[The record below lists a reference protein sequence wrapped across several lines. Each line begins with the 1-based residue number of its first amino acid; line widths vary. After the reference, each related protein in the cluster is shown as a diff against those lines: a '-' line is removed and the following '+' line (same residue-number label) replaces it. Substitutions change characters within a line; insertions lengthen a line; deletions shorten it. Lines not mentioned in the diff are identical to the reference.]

1 MAENYKKY
9 TQIEHVLERPGMYVG
24 DTKDIVSN
32 CWTINP
38 DNNTAHNKS
47 CKWNPGVYKIFD
59 EILTNASDEV
69 QRNKKVTCIKV
80 DITDD
85 GDISVYNDSGIPIE
99 IHPEYK
105 IYIPELIFANL
116 LTTSNHDDTKK
127 RTTGGLNGLGAK
139 LAAIFSDTFRIETAS
154 GGKKYAQ
161 TFEKNLSKI
170 CKPKIGKTSKEYTRI
185 TFRPDFKRFGIDCI
199 TQDTK
204 DILVKRIFDICAIT
218 PKGVDV
224 HYNGKK
230 LTVKDFSDYIS
241 VYIGP
246 KKECPRV
253 IQEEPRWQ
261 VSIAPSENGF
271 QCMSFVNGVNTSDG
285 GSHVD
290 HVINPII
297 KKLTET
303 IQEKHKSLTIK
314 PHYIKDNIFVFI
326 NCIIE
331 NPSFS
336 SQTKEKNITKISD
349 FGSKFTASQDFIKN
363 VAKLGIIENV
373 LTLAD
378 AKEKKSLQKTDG
390 KKTSR
395 VIIPKLDDA
404 NRAGTKDSSKCTIIF
419 TEGDSAKAT
428 AISGLSVVGRDTYG
442 VFPLRGKLLNTRT
455 ATYAQL
461 SKNEE
466 INNIK
471 QILGLQNG
479 KKYKNLSELRYGRVL
494 IMTDADTDGFHI
506 KSLLINFIGNSWP
519 ELLKI
524 NFVSSLVTPIIKI
537 SKRNETLPFYNL
549 SDYNTWKENN
559 NTSGY
564 KVKYYKGLGTSTS
577 AEAKEY
583 FKDMKTLDYKIETG
597 EDEKYLEMAFTKTEA
612 DARKKW
618 ILGNIKSPETLN
630 YNNNKVKVKDLIN
643 KELVLFSIA
652 DNIRSIPSLVDGLKP
667 SQRKILYGCIKRNLY
682 SEIKVSQLA
691 GYVSEVSSYHHGETS
706 LQDTIIGLSQTYVGS
721 NNMNL
726 LEPVGQFGT
735 RLQGGKDSSSPR
747 YIFTHLS
754 KNFKNMF
761 NPDDYSLVNY
771 LNDDGFSIE
780 PSFYVPVL
788 PLILINGACGIGTG
802 FSTDIPCFNPEDLK
816 DRLLKLVDDEDADIP
831 ELTPWYKGFTGTI
844 DKVEE
849 NRWVSRGVY
858 KIVSNTV
865 TITELPIG
873 TWTEDYKSLL
883 DKLETEEQIYSYKNM
898 SSETAVHFEVKIPLE
913 NIINWRDNKELDKK
927 LKMTSYISAKNMHVF
942 NEKNE
947 IVKMSSAEEIV
958 YHFWKIRTDYYIK
971 RQTDISQRLEKEL
984 NLVTSKINFVND
996 VIDDNIKVFRQKL
1009 TTINEQLTAR
1019 KYLKINDT
1027 YTYLTDMKIHTFS
1040 EDTIETLVFKQ
1051 KNITDQYNLN
1061 KNYTISDFWKNDFNK

>member
-1 MAENYKKY
+1 
-9 TQIEHVLERPGMYVG
+9 
-24 DTKDIVSN
+24 
-32 CWTINP
+32 
-38 DNNTAHNKS
+38 
-47 CKWNPGVYKIFD
+47 
-59 EILTNASDEV
+59 
-69 QRNKKVTCIKV
+69 
-80 DITDD
+80 
-85 GDISVYNDSGIPIE
+85 
-99 IHPEYK
+99 
-105 IYIPELIFANL
+105 
-116 LTTSNHDDTKK
+116 
-127 RTTGGLNGLGAK
+127 
-139 LAAIFSDTFRIETAS
+139 
-154 GGKKYAQ
+154 
-161 TFEKNLSKI
+161 
-170 CKPKIGKTSKEYTRI
+170 
-185 TFRPDFKRFGIDCI
+185 
-199 TQDTK
+199 
-204 DILVKRIFDICAIT
+204 
-218 PKGVDV
+218 
-224 HYNGKK
+224 
-230 LTVKDFSDYIS
+230 
-241 VYIGP
+241 
-246 KKECPRV
+246 
-253 IQEEPRWQ
+253 
-261 VSIAPSENGF
+261 
-271 QCMSFVNGVNTSDG
+271 MSFVNGVNTSDG

-583 FKDMKTLDYKIETG
+583 FKDMKTLDYKIETI

-831 ELTPWYKGFTGTI
+831 ELTPWYNGFTGTI

-849 NRWVSRGVY
+849 NRWVSKGIY

-873 TWTEDYKSLL
+873 TWTEDYKSFL

-898 SSETAVHFEVKIPLE
+898 SSETDVHFEVKIPLE

-958 YHFWKIRTDYYIK
+958 YHFWKIRTDYYTK

-1009 TTINEQLTAR
+1009 TTINEQLTSR

-1040 EDTIETLVFKQ
+1040 EDTIETLVSKQ

>member
-1 MAENYKKY
+1 
-9 TQIEHVLERPGMYVG
+9 
-24 DTKDIVSN
+24 
-32 CWTINP
+32 
-38 DNNTAHNKS
+38 
-47 CKWNPGVYKIFD
+47 
-59 EILTNASDEV
+59 
-69 QRNKKVTCIKV
+69 
-80 DITDD
+80 
-85 GDISVYNDSGIPIE
+85 
-99 IHPEYK
+99 
-105 IYIPELIFANL
+105 
-116 LTTSNHDDTKK
+116 
-127 RTTGGLNGLGAK
+127 
-139 LAAIFSDTFRIETAS
+139 
-154 GGKKYAQ
+154 
-161 TFEKNLSKI
+161 
-170 CKPKIGKTSKEYTRI
+170 
-185 TFRPDFKRFGIDCI
+185 
-199 TQDTK
+199 
-204 DILVKRIFDICAIT
+204 
-218 PKGVDV
+218 
-224 HYNGKK
+224 
-230 LTVKDFSDYIS
+230 
-241 VYIGP
+241 
-246 KKECPRV
+246 
-253 IQEEPRWQ
+253 
-261 VSIAPSENGF
+261 
-271 QCMSFVNGVNTSDG
+271 MSFVNGVNTSDG

-583 FKDMKTLDYKIETG
+583 FKDMKTLDYKIETS

-630 YNNNKVKVKDLIN
+630 YNINKVKVKDLIN

-831 ELTPWYKGFTGTI
+831 ELTPWYNGFTGTI

-849 NRWVSRGVY
+849 NRWVSKGIY

-873 TWTEDYKSLL
+873 TWTEDYKSFL

-898 SSETAVHFEVKIPLE
+898 SSETDVHFEVKIPLE

-958 YHFWKIRTDYYIK
+958 YHFWKIRTDYYTK

-1009 TTINEQLTAR
+1009 TTINEQLTTR

-1040 EDTIETLVFKQ
+1040 EDTIETLVSKQ

-1061 KNYTISDFWKNDFNK
+1061 KNYKISDFWKNDFNK